1 MLDVSDAC
9 LMAPM
14 PQSLTPPFDGPF
26 DWRELA
32 RPGRVRYAAHL
43 WKAFAYDHHR
53 EIVPMLRPLV
63 PSDGIVLDVGAHAGQ
78 FAKLFASLA
87 SQGRVY
93 AFEPGSYARSILARV
108 VRWRCLA
115 NVEIVASGLGDTAGQ
130 ARLTMPIKR
139 SGAYGFGL
147 SHLGGPDRTGP
158 MRTET
163 VEIGTIDAFIRARAL
178 RRVDFIKADVEGWE
192 GRMLAG
198 AGETLERFRPAL
210 MLELI
215 GSHLA
220 RAGDTLEA
228 VWTSLERRG
237 YRPYLVGAKEG
248 PQAIS
253 VPQDGEILWRPD

>member
-1 MLDVSDAC
+1 
-9 LMAPM
+9 M
-14 PQSLTPPFDGPF
+14 PPSSIPSRDGPF
-26 DWRELA
+26 DWRELPWPA
-32 RPGRVRYAAHL
+32 RVRYAAHL
-43 WKAFAYDHHR
+43 WKAVAYDHHR
-53 EIVPMLRPLV
+53 ELLPMLSWV
-63 PSDGIVLDVGAHAGQ
+63 PADGVVLDVGAHAGQ
-78 FAKLFASLA
+78 FAKLFASLVP
-87 SQGRVY
+87 QGRVY
-93 AFEPGSYARSILARV
+93 AFEPGSYARSILTQV
-108 VRWRCLA
+108 VRLRRLA
-115 NVEIVASGLGDTAGQ
+115 HVEIVPMGLGDAPGQ
-130 ARLTMPIKR
+130 AQLTMPIKR

-147 SHLGGPDRTGP
+147 SHLGGPDRAGP

-163 VEIGTIDAFIRARAL
+163 VEIGTMDAFVRARVL

-198 AGETLERFRPAL
+198 AQETLERFRPAL

-228 VWTSLERRG
+228 VWNSLEQRG

-253 VPQDGEILWRPD
+253 APQDGEILWRPN